1 MRLTVGTGGVGGG
14 PISTSPLGRIT
25 CVPGPEPDSKA
36 WSRVGS
42 SIRGSSGA
50 SEGVVAVGAAGLANR
65 DTSSIVELSSSS
77 TMAAESTSRS
87 IGMSS
92 TSRSSRRTEAS
103 R

>member
-50 SEGVVAVGAAGLANR
+50 SEGVVAVGAAGLA
-65 DTSSIVELSSSS
+65 
-77 TMAAESTSRS
+77 
-87 IGMSS
+87 IGNGTGNPRVSQRNPYPYPWIPIPATTGMGFGG
-92 TSRSSRRTEAS
+92 
-103 R
+103 